1 MLGLISIL
9 GEVAPAL
16 DQVAAVGPNSPMA
29 GLVYILCAI
38 TSLASAF
45 LLWRAARGSAS
56 RLLLWSSLCFV
67 GMAINN
73 VILFISARSPG
84 IDLEVAANAAALG
97 SVLVLLVGLIWDAT

>member
-1 MLGLISIL
+1 M
-9 GEVAPAL
+9 P
-16 DQVAAVGPNSPMA
+16 

-56 RLLLWSSLCFV
+56 RLLMWSWLCFV

-73 VILFISARSPG
+73 ILLYV
-84 IDLEVAANAAALG
+84 DAAPNNFQVQTPANIAALA